1 MHKVWFTYHKR
12 AKLSQGNVS
21 SELMVYHSLS
31 ITGSL
36 DNVIQEF

>member
-12 AKLSQGNVS
+12 AKLSQGNAS

-31 ITGSL
+31 NTGSL